1 MKKLSCGLK
10 KFFSPSTLHHGSGS
24 HSSSYSM
31 SLSSRRFLSSM
42 PSHHEAAPLSHH
54 PVLVEMPL
62 IDDNDISISS
72 HEELA
77 RFESLRM
84 REFAHTHV
92 YDVSLLKC
100 VGLDIDLPTVI

>member
-10 KFFSPSTLHHGSGS
+10 KFFSPSTLHHGLGS
-24 HSSSYSM
+24 HSLSYSM